1 MLYHQ
6 IQIINWPPHFI
17 LSLVQKLII
26 IEYLVYRLFMYI
38 EKYCTTITDFYLQV
52 SDESIYIKLKMIYK

>member
-38 EKYCTTITDFYLQV
+38 EKYF